1 MFPKP
6 LPLLSL
12 FPLLTVNTEWKKG
25 FHCKEQFVILKS
37 CFPAWSGCISIMRD
51 KGESRDEIKIP
62 KYAGSRV
69 PGYFVWDFISR
80 NKFSELLWL
89 WYPLSILLDLLV
101 YYLEWRRRG
110 RYSFGES
117 QLDLASSFSLLDL
130 TLTGLLSAWQIPW
143 QPQLQES
150 HLTKSNW
157 SHSLL
162 PHMQVCWFA
171 DFV

>member
-1 MFPKP
+1 
-6 LPLLSL
+6 
-12 FPLLTVNTEWKKG
+12 
-25 FHCKEQFVILKS
+25 
-37 CFPAWSGCISIMRD
+37 MRD

-62 KYAGSRV
+62 KYAGCRV

-150 HLTKSNW
+150 HLTKSN
-157 SHSLL
+157 
-162 PHMQVCWFA
+162 
-171 DFV
+171 